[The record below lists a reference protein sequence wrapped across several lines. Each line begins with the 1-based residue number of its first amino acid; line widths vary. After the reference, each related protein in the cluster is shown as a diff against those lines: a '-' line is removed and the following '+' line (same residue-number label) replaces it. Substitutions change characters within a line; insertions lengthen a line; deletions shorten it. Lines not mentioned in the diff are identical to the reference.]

1 MKSLDASTVRHAVE
15 ARAQRLITFRSR
27 KHAADERT
35 QIEAGPSNDDRQT
48 AACGDVSRGGGRIRP
63 VSRRRIHLGWLDHV
77 DEVVRNAAA
86 LSGVELVGADVEA
99 AIDDRRIAANDLA
112 VEGLGN
118 GERQGALAAGRWA
131 NDRDEPHQGVSRTGS
146 L

>member
-1 MKSLDASTVRHAVE
+1 MRRARKRLVAS
-15 ARAQRLITFRSR
+15 RSR

-35 QIEAGPSNDDRQT
+35 KIEARPSDDDRK
-48 AACGDVSRGGGRIRP
+48 AAARGDVGHGGGRIRP
-63 VSRRRIHLGWLDHV
+63 VARRRVHLGRLDDV

-99 AIDDRRIAANDLA
+99 AVDGRRIAGNDLA
-112 VEGLGN
+112 VEGLRN
-118 GERQGALAAGRWA
+118 GERQGALAAGRRA
-131 NDRDEPHQGVSRTGS
+131 NDGDEPHQGVSRTGS